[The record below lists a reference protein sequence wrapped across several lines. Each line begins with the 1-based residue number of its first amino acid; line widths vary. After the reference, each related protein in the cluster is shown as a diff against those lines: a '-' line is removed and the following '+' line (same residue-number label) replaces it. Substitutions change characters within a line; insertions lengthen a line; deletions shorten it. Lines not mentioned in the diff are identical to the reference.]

1 MEGRAHAKSDARHL
15 EQVTPHMIG
24 EDRVTVADD
33 GGWEP
38 VEANDA
44 LKEGPI
50 DGRGGVRMAEGNEVR
65 ILGEAVDDGEDD

>member
-1 MEGRAHAKSDARHL
+1 
-15 EQVTPHMIG
+15 MIG

-50 DGRGGVRMAEGNEVR
+50 NGRGGVRMAEGDEVR